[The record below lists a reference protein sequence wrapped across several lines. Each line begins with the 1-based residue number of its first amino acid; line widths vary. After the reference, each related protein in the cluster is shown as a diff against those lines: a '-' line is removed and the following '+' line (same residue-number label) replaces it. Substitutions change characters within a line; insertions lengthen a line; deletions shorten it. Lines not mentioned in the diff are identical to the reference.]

1 MFFFLKLLVI
11 SGEIL
16 TKYDKIYQDEK
27 GIYQMKVHNV
37 SLKISAVRPEQ
48 YPDEGYPEIGLVGR
62 SNVGKSS
69 LINRLINR
77 KSYARTSSQPGKTQT
92 LNFYDV
98 ESMLY
103 LVDVPG
109 YGYAKVS
116 KAEREKWGRM
126 IETYLTQRETL
137 RGVVSL
143 IDARHEPTELDVQM
157 VEFLHYYEL
166 PILLVATKIDKVSRS
181 KWNKVEKDIK
191 KKINLEEQD
200 ELILF
205 SATEKIGEEEVWN
218 WIEKRTKITEG
229 VQDNG
234 I

>member
-1 MFFFLKLLVI
+1 
-11 SGEIL
+11 
-16 TKYDKIYQDEK
+16 
-27 GIYQMKVHNV
+27 MKVHNV
-37 SLKISAVRPEQ
+37 NLKISAVRPEQ
-48 YPDEGYPEIGLVGR
+48 YPEEGYPEVALVGR

-98 ESMLY
+98 ESLLY

-126 IETYLTQRETL
+126 IETYLVQREPL

-143 IDARHEPTELDVQM
+143 IDGRHEPTELDVQM
-157 VEFLHYYEL
+157 VEFLQYYNL
-166 PILLVATKIDKVSRS
+166 PVLLVATKIDKMSRG
-181 KWNKVEKDIK
+181 KWNKVEKDIR
-191 KKINLEEQD
+191 KKIKLNDKDRLV
-200 ELILF
+200 LF
-205 SATEKIGEEEVWN
+205 SATEKIGEDAVWN
-218 WIEKRTKITEG
+218 WIEEKI
-229 VQDNG
+229 NN
-234 I
+234 

>member
-1 MFFFLKLLVI
+1 MVEFSSVRKDSKL
-11 SGEIL
+11 
-16 TKYDKIYQDEK
+16 
-27 GIYQMKVHNV
+27 MKVHNV
-37 SLKISAVRPEQ
+37 NLKISAVRPEQ
-48 YPDEGYPEIGLVGR
+48 YPEEGYPEVALVGR

-98 ESMLY
+98 ESLLY

-126 IETYLTQRETL
+126 IETYLVQREPL

-143 IDARHEPTELDVQM
+143 IDGRHEPTELDVQM
-157 VEFLHYYEL
+157 VEFLQYYNL
-166 PILLVATKIDKVSRS
+166 PVLLVATKIDKMPRG
-181 KWNKVEKDIK
+181 KWNKVEKDIR
-191 KKINLEEQD
+191 KKIKLNDKDRLV
-200 ELILF
+200 LF
-205 SATEKIGEEEVWN
+205 SATEKIGEDAVWN
-218 WIEKRTKITEG
+218 WIEEKI
-229 VQDNG
+229 NN
-234 I
+234 